1 MKQSTKKMFS
11 GIGIAAFVMVALV
24 LVYAVLFYRTSQ
36 AKMVST
42 LAEISDQSAKVVRQ
56 EVEKNQMM
64 LESLAILLAQGHSED
79 IRELVEE
86 LAAVDRANNFKRMGI
101 VREDGTG
108 YATDGSDVNARSA
121 LVRER
126 FKTAFAGSAFVSDR
140 VSDLID
146 GEPVTVYGV
155 PFTAGDGGTYAL
167 FGTYS
172 TEFYEDSL
180 SVSTFGGN
188 GYSYIIKEDGECVS
202 SSRNPAS
209 LGNLDNF
216 YKEVSAI
223 SDSNA
228 QQMNLLREE
237 IAAHKSGSLRYER
250 EDGRRYVYYQP
261 LEVNQ
266 WYLLSIVPS
275 WVVEENVNGM
285 LSLAYT
291 MMAACLGILAL
302 MAYQIWTIK
311 KRYWEKVEDTALTD
325 AVTGHA
331 SFAKFRLDV
340 QEILSGSRD
349 TPYALVCFNVRM
361 FQYINDLHGFAEGDR
376 ILRVIADYLSAH
388 IGRQEACARLNA
400 DRFAALLSYR
410 DKEELRGRVKNM
422 IHGMEQLNRSQMEEM
437 AYDVR
442 MTAGIYQ
449 IEDKAEVLDKMLD
462 WAKAALSREN
472 MGAIENCGFYDTGI
486 RERMVRRK
494 ELENHFEEAMSQR
507 QFEVYYQPKYDVKGG
522 RFYGAEALVRWNSP
536 AEGMIPPGL
545 FVPVFESNSMIIRL
559 DEYIFEQVCRQIRQ
573 WLDRGFAVQP
583 VSVNISRLHL
593 YQKGFVERYLG
604 LIRRWHVPP
613 GLVELELT
621 ETVMFDN
628 EELLGETLQG
638 FRREGVPILMDDFG
652 SGYSSIQ
659 LLRSMPI
666 DNLKIDK
673 GLVDDSTERP
683 KLQKILSSVIGLAQ
697 SLHIQVTAEGVE
709 TKDQYD
715 LLKRMNVD
723 YIQGYYCAK
732 PMPCGEYEKLVYEN
746 TGGRE
751 VF

>member
-126 FKTAFAGSAFVSDR
+126 FKTAFAGRAFVSDR

-237 IAAHKSGSLRYER
+237 IAACG
-250 EDGRRYVYYQP
+250 
-261 LEVNQ
+261 
-266 WYLLSIVPS
+266 
-275 WVVEENVNGM
+275 
-285 LSLAYT
+285 
-291 MMAACLGILAL
+291 
-302 MAYQIWTIK
+302 
-311 KRYWEKVEDTALTD
+311 
-325 AVTGHA
+325 
-331 SFAKFRLDV
+331 AK
-340 QEILSGSRD
+340 
-349 TPYALVCFNVRM
+349 C
-361 FQYINDLHGFAEGDR
+361 
-376 ILRVIADYLSAH
+376 
-388 IGRQEACARLNA
+388 
-400 DRFAALLSYR
+400 
-410 DKEELRGRVKNM
+410 
-422 IHGMEQLNRSQMEEM
+422 
-437 AYDVR
+437 
-442 MTAGIYQ
+442 
-449 IEDKAEVLDKMLD
+449 
-462 WAKAALSREN
+462 
-472 MGAIENCGFYDTGI
+472 
-486 RERMVRRK
+486 
-494 ELENHFEEAMSQR
+494 
-507 QFEVYYQPKYDVKGG
+507 
-522 RFYGAEALVRWNSP
+522 
-536 AEGMIPPGL
+536 
-545 FVPVFESNSMIIRL
+545 
-559 DEYIFEQVCRQIRQ
+559 
-573 WLDRGFAVQP
+573 
-583 VSVNISRLHL
+583 
-593 YQKGFVERYLG
+593 
-604 LIRRWHVPP
+604 
-613 GLVELELT
+613 
-621 ETVMFDN
+621 
-628 EELLGETLQG
+628 
-638 FRREGVPILMDDFG
+638 
-652 SGYSSIQ
+652 
-659 LLRSMPI
+659 
-666 DNLKIDK
+666 
-673 GLVDDSTERP
+673 
-683 KLQKILSSVIGLAQ
+683 
-697 SLHIQVTAEGVE
+697 
-709 TKDQYD
+709 
-715 LLKRMNVD
+715 
-723 YIQGYYCAK
+723 
-732 PMPCGEYEKLVYEN
+732 
-746 TGGRE
+746 
-751 VF
+751 